1 MEIPFLEV
9 PEPPFSERLFMYF
22 PTSGPS
28 LQHSHSK
35 LKILSMPEFFIS
47 VSTLLLK
54 GNIHPVSLP
63 L

>member
-35 LKILSMPEFFIS
+35 LKILSMPEF
-47 VSTLLLK
+47 LL
-54 GNIHPVSLP
+54 V
-63 L
+63 